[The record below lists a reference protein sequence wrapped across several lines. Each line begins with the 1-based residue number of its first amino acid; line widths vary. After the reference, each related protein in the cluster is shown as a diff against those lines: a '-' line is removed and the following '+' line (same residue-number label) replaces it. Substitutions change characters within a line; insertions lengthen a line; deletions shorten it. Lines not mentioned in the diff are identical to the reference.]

1 VARLTV
7 LEPEAMYPDT
17 GLEQEV
23 LGPEVEVLHG
33 GAPHTASLD
42 VLPDDLCARVDGLLI
57 FRHWLR
63 PHHIARFPRLKVV
76 VRMGVG
82 YDRLD
87 RAACAA
93 RGITVCNVPDYGTME
108 VADHAIAL
116 TLALRRGIAL
126 HHDLQRG
133 PSPAPWRYVDSPLV
147 RRLGAQV
154 FGIVGLGRIGTAA
167 ALRAKAMG
175 FEVRF
180 FDPHLPNGV
189 DRALGIGRART
200 LPDLLRAADVLS
212 IHVPDTRTTRGLIGA
227 AELALLPQDA
237 VVVNTARGTSLDID
251 ALEAALRSG
260 RLAGAG
266 LDVIPVEPPVEPVPA
281 LLAAYRRS
289 EPWLAG
295 RLIVTPHSAFH
306 TPEAWADI
314 RRKSAE
320 TMRDVL
326 LLGPAEQRHPARRR
340 LIRRR
345 PGRRSACA
353 RNLWVSCGTSRNGLC
368 SARDNR
374 RL

>member
-1 VARLTV
+1 MARLTV
-7 LEPEAMYPDT
+7 LEPEGMYPDT
-17 GLEQEV
+17 LLEQEV
-23 LGPEVEVLHG
+23 LGPDVEVLHG

-42 VLPDDLCARVDGLLI
+42 VLPDELCARVDGLFV

-63 PHHIARFPRLKVV
+63 PHHLARFPRLKAV

-93 RGITVCNVPDYGTME
+93 RDIKVCNVPDYGTME

-126 HHDLQRG
+126 HHDMQRAD
-133 PSPAPWRYVDSPLV
+133 PPAPWRYLDSPLI
-147 RRLGAQV
+147 RRLEVQG
-154 FGIVGLGRIGTAA
+154 FGIVGLGRIGTAV
-167 ALRAKAMG
+167 ALRAKALG
-175 FEVRF
+175 FQVRF
-180 FDPHLPNGV
+180 FDPYLPNGV

-200 LPDLLRAADVLS
+200 LEELLRGADVLS

-227 AELALLPQDA
+227 PQLALLPKDA
-237 VVVNTARGTSLDID
+237 VVVNTARGTSLDLD
-251 ALEAALRSG
+251 ALEASLRSG
-260 RLAGAG
+260 HLAGAG
-266 LDVIPVEPPVEPVPA
+266 LDVIPVEPPVDPVPS
-281 LLAAYRRS
+281 LLAAYRRR
-289 EPWLAG
+289 EPWLTG

-326 LLGPAEQRHPARRR
+326 LDGHSAN
-340 LIRRR
+340 LIA
-345 PGRRSACA
+345 PGS
-353 RNLWVSCGTSRNGLC
+353 
-368 SARDNR
+368 D
-374 RL
+374 

>member
-17 GLEQEV
+17 RLEQEV
-23 LGPEVEVLHG
+23 LGPEVEVIHG
-33 GAPHTASLD
+33 GAPHTESLD
-42 VLPDDLCARVDGLLI
+42 LLSDEVCARVDGLLI
-57 FRHWLR
+57 FRHWLK
-63 PHHIARFPRLKVV
+63 PHHVARFPRLKVV

-116 TLALRRGIAL
+116 TLALRRGLLL
-126 HHDLQRG
+126 HHDLQRAD
-133 PSPAPWRYVDSPLV
+133 PPAAWRYLDSPLV

-154 FGIVGLGRIGTAA
+154 FGVVGLGRIGTAA

-175 FEVRF
+175 FRVRF
-180 FDPHLPNGV
+180 YDPFLPNGV
-189 DRALGIGRART
+189 DRALGVERART
-200 LPDLLRAADVLS
+200 LEELLRGADVLS
-212 IHVPDTRTTRGLIGA
+212 IHVPDTPKTRGLIGA
-227 AELALLPQDA
+227 AQLALLPKDA
-237 VVVNTARGTSLDID
+237 IVVNTARGTSLDID

-260 RLAGAG
+260 HLAGAG
-266 LDVIPVEPPVEPVPA
+266 LDVIPVEPPVEPVPS
-281 LLAAYRRS
+281 LLAAYRRR
-289 EPWLAG
+289 EPWLQG

-320 TMRDVL
+320 TMRDNLVL
-326 LLGPAEQRHPARRR
+326 GIPSNVIP
-340 LIRRR
+340 
-345 PGRRSACA
+345 PDSY
-353 RNLWVSCGTSRNGLC
+353 
-368 SARDNR
+368 
-374 RL
+374 

>member
-1 VARLTV
+1 VTRLVV
-7 LEPEAMYPDT
+7 LEPEGMYADT
-17 GLEQEV
+17 ALEQEV
-23 LGPEVEVLHG
+23 LGPSVEVIHG
-33 GAPHTASLD
+33 GAPHAGSLD
-42 VLPDDLCARVDGLLI
+42 ALPDELCARVDGLLV

-63 PHHIARFPRLKVV
+63 AADVARFPRLKVA

-133 PSPAPWRYVDSPLV
+133 ETPAAWRYLDHPLV

-154 FGIVGLGRIGTAA
+154 FGVVGLGRIGTAA
-167 ALRAKAMG
+167 ALRAKALG

-180 FDPHLPNGV
+180 FDPYLPNGV

-200 LPDLLRAADVLS
+200 LEELLRAADVLS
-212 IHVPDTRTTRGLIGA
+212 IHVPDTRGTRGLIGA
-227 AELALLPQDA
+227 EQLALLPRDA
-237 VVVNTARGTSLDID
+237 VVVNTARGTSLDLD

-260 RLAGAG
+260 HLAGAG
-266 LDVIPVEPPVEPVPA
+266 LDVLAVEPPVEPVPA
-281 LLAAYRRS
+281 LLAAYRRR
-289 EPWLAG
+289 EPWLTG

-326 LLGPAEQRHPARRR
+326 VLGLRTNVILPE
-340 LIRRR
+340 
-345 PGRRSACA
+345 G
-353 RNLWVSCGTSRNGLC
+353 
-368 SARDNR
+368 D
-374 RL
+374 

>member
-1 VARLTV
+1 MARMTV
-7 LEPEAMYPDT
+7 LEPEGMYPDT

-23 LGPEVEVLHG
+23 LGPDVEIIHG
-33 GAPHTASLD
+33 GAPHTESLD
-42 VLPDDLCARVDGLLI
+42 VLSDEVCARVDGLLI
-57 FRHWLR
+57 FRHWLK
-63 PHHIARFPRLKVV
+63 PQHLDRFKNLKVV

-87 RAACAA
+87 RAACAS

-116 TLALRRGIAL
+116 TLALRRGLLL
-126 HHDLQRG
+126 HHDMQRNT
-133 PSPAPWRYVDSPLV
+133 PPAPWRYQDSPLI

-154 FGIVGLGRIGTAA
+154 FGIVGLGRIGTAV
-167 ALRAKAMG
+167 ALRAKALG

-200 LPDLLRAADVLS
+200 LDDLLRAADVLS
-212 IHVPDTRTTRGLIGA
+212 IHAPDTKQTRRMIGA
-227 AELALLPQDA
+227 AQLALLPKNA
-237 VVVNTARGTSLDID
+237 IVVNTARGSSIDID

-260 RLAGAG
+260 HLAGAG
-266 LDVIPVEPPVEPVPA
+266 LDVIPVEPPVEPVPG
-281 LLAAYRRS
+281 LLAAYRRK
-289 EPWLAG
+289 EAWLEG
-295 RLIVTPHSAFH
+295 RVIITPHSAFH

-326 LLGPAEQRHPARRR
+326 LLG
-340 LIRRR
+340 LSSNVIR
-345 PGRRSACA
+345 PE
-353 RNLWVSCGTSRNGLC
+353 
-368 SARDNR
+368 DD
-374 RL
+374 

>member
-7 LEPEAMYPDT
+7 LEPERMYPDT
-17 GLEQEV
+17 RLEQDV

-33 GAPHTASLD
+33 GAPHTESLD
-42 VLPDDLCARVDGLLI
+42 VLPDALCAKVDGLLI
-57 FRHWLR
+57 FRHWLK

-126 HHDLQRG
+126 HHDLQRAD
-133 PSPAPWRYVDSPLV
+133 PPAPWRYVDSPLI
-147 RRLGAQV
+147 RRLGVQG
-154 FGIVGLGRIGTAA
+154 FGIVGLGRIGTAV
-167 ALRAKAMG
+167 ALRAKALG
-175 FEVRF
+175 FAVRF
-180 FDPHLPNGV
+180 FDPHLPNGW
-189 DRALGIGRART
+189 DRALGIARART
-200 LPDLLRAADVLS
+200 LEDLLRGADVLS

-237 VVVNTARGTSLDID
+237 VVVNTARGSSLDID

-266 LDVIPVEPPVEPVPA
+266 LDVIPQEPPADPVPG
-281 LLAAYRRS
+281 LLAAYRRR
-289 EPWLAG
+289 EAWLQG
-295 RLIVTPHSAFH
+295 RVIVTPHSAFH
-306 TPEAWADI
+306 TPEAWQDI

-320 TMRDVL
+320 TMRDNLVL
-326 LLGPAEQRHPARRR
+326 GVSSNVIHP
-340 LIRRR
+340 
-345 PGRRSACA
+345 
-353 RNLWVSCGTSRNGLC
+353 N
-368 SARDNR
+368 DD
-374 RL
+374 